1 MRMRKLKVIG
11 IVALGMMLLGAALAQ
26 QTKQTETGTVT
37 AAEFEWDFANNDFM
51 ATGNV
56 VMNVEGRHKAQ
67 IRASQVSLD
76 MNDTMNRILR
86 AVANGPVHLDLLTAP
101 DNKGLRR
108 KIIATCGG
116 RATYEGGT
124 DIVTMTGGAEA
135 DVTTLPEGNVEAAHL
150 KGDTITVNLRDSKMS
165 VKQATI
171 SVTTEVDEQKDE

>member
-1 MRMRKLKVIG
+1 MRKLKVTG
-11 IVALGMMLLGAALAQ
+11 IALLGMMLLGVAVAQ
-26 QTKQTETGTVT
+26 QTRRTETGTVT

-56 VMNVEGRHKAQ
+56 VMNIEGRHRAQ
-67 IRASQVSLD
+67 MRAAQVSLD

-101 DNKGLRR
+101 DSKGLRR
-108 KIIATCGG
+108 KIVATCGG
-116 RATYEGGT
+116 RATYEGRT

-135 DVTTLPEGNVEAAHL
+135 DVTTLPEGNAEAAHL
-150 KGDTITVNLRDSKMS
+150 KGDTITGNLRDSKLS

-171 SVTTEVDEQKDE
+171 SVTTEVDQEKDG